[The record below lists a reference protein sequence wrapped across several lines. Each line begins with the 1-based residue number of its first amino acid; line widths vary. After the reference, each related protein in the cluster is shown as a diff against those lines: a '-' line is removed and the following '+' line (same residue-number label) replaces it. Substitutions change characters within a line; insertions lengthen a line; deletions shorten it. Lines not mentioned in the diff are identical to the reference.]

1 MEVRYQLRYSPVSQ
15 IIVAV
20 NRRQLTG
27 CEYLFAPT
35 VPARLRR
42 WYSNEPPTPTPA
54 GRPRIGRPGAS

>member
-1 MEVRYQLRYSPVSQ
+1 VSQ

-27 CEYLFAPT
+27 CEYFFAPT